1 MFILPKDMLSETK
14 ASFEHV
20 TVENTQNKE
29 VYKTS
34 QISMMIFVWW
44 LYYTLRF
51 RNLESNFLE
60 TRVKN
65 QKAELL
71 G

>member
-1 MFILPKDMLSETK
+1 MFILPKDVLSETK

-20 TVENTQNKE
+20 TVENTQNK

-60 TRVKN
+60 TREKN
-65 QKAELL
+65 QKTELL